1 MLGRGCFIK
10 MKRFKRLFV
19 ISVCA
24 ILCTMSGC
32 NRVTWVV
39 DVPNWELNA
48 SEIAKEQA
56 GIILDCLKTG
66 NYKKLEEQF
75 CENISSTHDLKA
87 EIAEAIEFI
96 DGNII
101 DDGNWSGMASAG
113 ETVDNGEITKLDI
126 NPSMYNVK
134 TDTGKEY
141 LIWFDSYLIY
151 KKEPNNVGIIYII
164 IKNENESITI
174 GGSIW

>member
-1 MLGRGCFIK
+1 

-56 GIILDCLKTG
+56 GIILD
-66 NYKKLEEQF
+66 
-75 CENISSTHDLKA
+75 
-87 EIAEAIEFI
+87 
-96 DGNII
+96 
-101 DDGNWSGMASAG
+101 
-113 ETVDNGEITKLDI
+113 
-126 NPSMYNVK
+126 
-134 TDTGKEY
+134 
-141 LIWFDSYLIY
+141 
-151 KKEPNNVGIIYII
+151 
-164 IKNENESITI
+164 
-174 GGSIW
+174 